1 MKTVC
6 KKFFFSH
13 IHFSHIHRPTTL
25 YKYSKTVYADI
36 DDIHAVHLCQIIIYV
51 QAFYFVSKK
60 IVISYHDKVVMF
72 IRFSQDISRHSIN
85 VS

>member
-1 MKTVC
+1 M
-6 KKFFFSH
+6 
-13 IHFSHIHRPTTL
+13 
-25 YKYSKTVYADI
+25 YADI

-72 IRFSQDISRHSIN
+72 IRFSQDISQHSIN
-85 VS
+85 VSWPVSGCSRSQSFPGGDGTNAYS